1 MQFTT
6 AFALAALSIGQAAA
20 GTLNHRHFHMRSAA
34 HAPIAEV
41 EERDILSTLASSL
54 ISTLGIQAGT
64 NAAANNG
71 GVWLGKDGDYTN
83 DFINNS
89 TEDIVVAIWGPAGS
103 WVNAIKPLIT
113 VAVPSKSTK
122 TVSFA
127 NGASGA
133 WAAIYP
139 DTKLTQYGQIGQTWG
154 EYTFAGQWSTVD
166 VSREVLMT
174 GRGMRIE
181 TPKCVSDMETCVFVC
196 DSGTTCLTGY
206 TLKNCAAGSQ
216 PGAQIGTYAG
226 AASGGCSGMGD
237 KAALKTY
244 FY

>member
-1 MQFTT
+1 M
-6 AFALAALSIGQAAA
+6 
-20 GTLNHRHFHMRSAA
+20 
-34 HAPIAEV
+34 
-41 EERDILSTLASSL
+41 
-54 ISTLGIQAGT
+54 QAGT

-71 GVWLGKDGDYTN
+71 AVWLGNDGAYTN

-89 TEDIVVAIWGPAGS
+89 TEDIIVAVWGPAGS
-103 WVNAIKPLIT
+103 WVNTIKPLVT
-113 VAVPSKSTK
+113 VSLPAGSVQ

-139 DTKLTQYGQIGQTWG
+139 DTTLTQYGQIGQTWG
-154 EYTFAGQWSTVD
+154 EYTFSGQWSTVD

-181 TPKCVSDMETCVFVC
+181 TPQCISDMSTCVFVC

-206 TLKNCAAGSQ
+206 SLLNCAAGSQ
-216 PGAQIGTYAG
+216 VGAQTGTYGG
-226 AASGGCSGMGD
+226 AASGGCSGMGNS
-237 KAALKTY
+237 AALKTY
-244 FY
+244 FL

>member
-1 MQFTT
+1 M
-6 AFALAALSIGQAAA
+6 
-20 GTLNHRHFHMRSAA
+20 
-34 HAPIAEV
+34 
-41 EERDILSTLASSL
+41 
-54 ISTLGIQAGT
+54 QAGT

-71 GVWLGKDGDYTN
+71 GVWLGQDGDYTN

-89 TEDIVVAIWGPAGS
+89 TEDIVVAVWGAAGS

-113 VAVPSKSTK
+113 VSLPANTVQ

-139 DTKLTQYGQIGQTWG
+139 DTTLTQYGQIGQTWG
-154 EYTFAGQWSTVD
+154 EYTFSGQWSTVD

-181 TPKCVSDMETCVFVC
+181 TPQCISDMDTCVFVC
-196 DSGTTCLTGY
+196 ESGETCLTGY